1 MAPPTPMKCG
11 SCEYVTPAG
20 IPTYG
25 DMIKVLEIHARSEH
39 PEGFR
44 AGGGQG
50 TGGGGKQEKLPRPSL
65 ATGITDADWAYFESQ
80 WKRYK
85 RSARITDQDAVD
97 QLWACASEELGRQ
110 CHDAG
115 VTQDTSEEDLLA
127 TLKQCSIRAQNKL
140 VNVVEFLDISQE
152 PEPASKFTS
161 RVKVQAK
168 VCEFSVTCLV
178 EECGQEVSYSDK
190 LCSHIIVKGITDT
203 EIQEQVLALATTE
216 QNLTLKRITEFV
228 YAQDTGRESRKLLSG
243 AGSLNKLS
251 PHKMQH

>member
-1 MAPPTPMKCG
+1 MRQVGAPQGQARAPG
-11 SCEYVTPAG
+11 AG
-20 IPTYG
+20 
-25 DMIKVLEIHARSEH
+25 ASRRSS
-39 PEGFR
+39 P
-44 AGGGQG
+44 GGQ
-50 TGGGGKQEKLPRPSL
+50 
-65 ATGITDADWAYFESQ
+65 
-80 WKRYK
+80 
-85 RSARITDQDAVD
+85 D
-97 QLWACASEELGRQ
+97 QLLACASEELGRQ

-115 VTQDTSEEDLLA
+115 VTQDTSEDDLLA
-127 TLKQCSIRAQNKL
+127 TLNQCSIRAQNKL

-168 VCEFSVTCLV
+168 VCEFSVTCPV

-251 PHKMQH
+251 PHKMQN